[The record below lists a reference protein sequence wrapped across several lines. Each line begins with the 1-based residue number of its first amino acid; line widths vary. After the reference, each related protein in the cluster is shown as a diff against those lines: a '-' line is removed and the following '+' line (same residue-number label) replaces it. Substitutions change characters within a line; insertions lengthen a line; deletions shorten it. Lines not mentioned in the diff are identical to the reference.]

1 MKAMIVF
8 HDDEERPEGASRGER
23 HAVRKAANEAHRSE
37 VLDRLK
43 EAGLAEEASLSE
55 ASPLSSVLIEGSEKA
70 LEVAKE
76 SPSVKQVLPMS
87 DEAGLELI
95 E

>member
-8 HDDEERPEGASRGER
+8 HDNERRPAGSRAER
-23 HAVRKAANEAHRSE
+23 HAVRKATNEAHRSA

-43 EAGLAEEASLSE
+43 DAGLADEIELSH

-70 LEVAKE
+70 LEVARDTPCVKE
-76 SPSVKQVLPMS
+76 VLPMS
-87 DEAGLELI
+87 DEARLEII